1 MRRGIYLAPFDE
13 LADPRVLR
21 PTGPT
26 GAPYDAKEITGAR
39 AGIEDSFDL
48 VVETLPGADTGSWK
62 KAGATWVLTAF
73 EPQSRAL
80 EVREV
85 IEAGP

>member
-1 MRRGIYLAPFDE
+1 
-13 LADPRVLR
+13 
-21 PTGPT
+21 
-26 GAPYDAKEITGAR
+26 
-39 AGIEDSFDL
+39 L
-48 VVETLPGADTGSWK
+48 VATLEQK

-73 EPQSRAL
+73 EPPSRAL